1 VDIHS
6 DLYGKALL
14 DFHQGNYTEDISVLS
29 TSMEDDVMPLPYLF
43 RFYDQMPVMEKKA
56 LELSHGTVLDIGA
69 GAGSHSLYLE
79 EKGFQVTALDQSAG
93 AVQVIKERFQQPG
106 SKVLHEN
113 IWNHKGSY
121 DTLLLLMNGTGIFE
135 KLERVPLCLELL
147 KNLLHKNGQILI
159 DSSDLRF
166 LYEDEEDGGL
176 WVDPSKEYYGE
187 VSFSLHYKGM
197 ESASFDWLYMD
208 YELLQTHATRAG
220 FKIEM
225 VQKGAHYDYLARL
238 TIDG

>member
-29 TSMEDDVMPLPYLF
+29 PSIEDDVMPLPYLF
-43 RFYDQMPVMEKKA
+43 RSYGQMPVMEKKA
-56 LELSHGTVLDIGA
+56 LQLSKGTVLDVGA
-69 GAGSHSLYLE
+69 GAGSHCLYLE
-79 EKGFQVTALDQSAG
+79 KKGLQVTALDQSAG
-93 AVQVIKERFQQPG
+93 AVQVIKERLKKSD

-121 DTLLLLMNGTGIFE
+121 DTILLLMNGTGIFE

-187 VSFSLHYKGM
+187 VTFSLHYKGM
-197 ESASFDWLYMD
+197 ESASFEWLYMD
-208 YELLQTHATRAG
+208 YELLKTHATHAG
-220 FKIEM
+220 FKIEL

-238 TIDG
+238 SVDV